1 MNNETGGGAMTSDD
15 VREMLLF
22 RGPRADVADIIRGA
36 VALGRNSPEAIASL
50 VCDGLSRMIRD
61 EAERRAAMTGGA

>member
-1 MNNETGGGAMTSDD
+1 MTGDD

-22 RGPRADVADIIRGA
+22 RAARADVADIIRGA
-36 VALGRNSPEAIASL
+36 VALGRTSPEAIASL

-61 EAERRAAMTGGA
+61 EAERRAAMKGGA

>member
-1 MNNETGGGAMTSDD
+1 MMTSDD

-22 RGPRADVADIIRGA
+22 RTARADVADIVRGA
-36 VALGRNSPEAIASL
+36 VALGRTSPESIAAL

-61 EAERRAAMTGGA
+61 EAERREAMKGDA